1 MKKLTIL
8 STAVLLA
15 LSLGINAQHQHRGG
29 MDQQGD
35 SPKMQGNMMGQMG
48 QRGMMGM
55 MCPMCGNMMMQD
67 MPMRKYRMM
76 VNMLPNMQNQLSLS
90 QEQVETLIDLQT
102 DFRKQQIDYQAR
114 LSKNRMKLKSLLDDN
129 ASADNIRQELEAC
142 SEIQTSMKLTAYEA
156 ANEMKNELT
165 EEQRTQLMDL
175 MSNQAGMMQGQGMMM
190 QNMMNQ

>member
-1 MKKLTIL
+1 
-8 STAVLLA
+8 
-15 LSLGINAQHQHRGG
+15 
-29 MDQQGD
+29 
-35 SPKMQGNMMGQMG
+35 
-48 QRGMMGM
+48 M